1 MNNAIRKLS
10 LFLLTII
17 LSSIGH
23 SEILEIYSWK
33 PYPGKANELMADM
46 QEAAEIHADLG
57 IGATIS
63 ALGIGT
69 SGDIDYVLSYEDI
82 ESWGKLKDAIDSSQ
96 RWNAFYQRL
105 AENPSSELIQSFM
118 MTNHDASN
126 RVNSFTQAAQLLA
139 FLDGNPRWV
148 SQEVKH
154 YAKAS

>member
-1 MNNAIRKLS
+1 MNNVVRKLS
-10 LFLLTII
+10 LFLLSII
-17 LSSIGH
+17 WSSIGH

-33 PYPGKANELMADM
+33 PHPGKANELMASM

-57 IGATIS
+57 ISVIIS

-82 ESWGKLKDAIDSSQ
+82 ESWGKLKDAINSSQ

-105 AENPSSELIQSFM
+105 AENPFSELIQSFM
-118 MTNHDASN
+118 MTNHHPSN
-126 RVNSFTQAAQLLA
+126 KVNSYTQAAQLLA
-139 FLDGNPRWV
+139 FLDGNPRWA